1 MKSNRRKFLKLAAVS
16 ALGLGAGRIGF
27 LGDAPAGAMD
37 IPTAADY
44 NAPMEAKHWGMAIDT
59 TRFNQEL
66 VDVCATACHTQHNV
80 PTIPGKKGIKWF
92 WGGNFEETF
101 PTEHGHYLAED
112 VEHRVYPLLC
122 NQCEDPMC
130 VRVCPTQAT
139 FKRADGIVMMDFHRC
154 IGCRYC
160 MAGCPY
166 GARSFN
172 WQDPRPHIQT
182 ELNMSFPTRE
192 RGVVEKCNFC
202 TERLEVGLLP
212 ACVEA
217 CKVGGLIFGDI
228 EDPNSNVRKVLA
240 ERFTMRRKPELGTQP
255 NVYYIV

>member
-1 MKSNRRKFLKLAAVS
+1 MKSSRRKFLKLAAVS

-66 VDVCATACHTQHNV
+66 VDVCATACHTEHNV
-80 PTIPGKKGIKWF
+80 PTIPGKKGVKWF
-92 WGGNFEETF
+92 FGGNFEETF

-122 NQCEDPMC
+122 NQCEEPMC

-160 MAGCPY
+160 MAGCPF

-172 WQDPRPHIQT
+172 FQDPRPFIKNFNP
-182 ELNMSFPTRE
+182 LFPTRT

-202 TERLEVGLLP
+202 SELLAMGKMP

-217 CKVGGLIFGDI
+217 SGGALIFGDLD
-228 EDPNSNVRKVLA
+228 DPESDIRKVLR
-240 ERFTMRRKPELGTQP
+240 ERFALRRKPDAGTGP
-255 NVYYIV
+255 SVYYLM